1 MGSLSKSAAEDDD
14 VLSTI
19 NIVPFVDIV
28 LVLLIIFMLTSAA
41 IAKASIKV
49 ELPSAATAGAKVD
62 STLNFVL
69 TADGRLEVDG
79 TPMSKVQAAA
89 LVRREKLKNPKVQA
103 VISGDK
109 SVDYGLVMDLIDLV
123 KKNGVVSF
131 ALDVEREAAE
141 EPAR

>member
-1 MGSLSKSAAEDDD
+1 MGSLSKSAADDD
-14 VLSTI
+14 DILATI

-49 ELPSAATAGAKVD
+49 DLPNAATAGSKVE

-69 TADGRLEVDG
+69 DAEGRLEVNG
-79 TPMSKVQAAA
+79 APMSKAQAAA
-89 LVRREKLKNPKVQA
+89 LVKSEKKKNPKVQA
-103 VISGDK
+103 VISADK

-123 KKNGVVSF
+123 KHSGVVSF
-131 ALDVEREAAE
+131 ALDVERKAPDEV
-141 EPAR
+141 P

>member
-1 MGSLSKSAAEDDD
+1 MGSLSRSLADDDD

-49 ELPSAATAGAKVD
+49 ELPNAATAGTKVE

-69 TADGRLEVDG
+69 TDKGRLEVDG
-79 TPMSKVQAAA
+79 KPMSKAQAAS
-89 LVRREKLKNPKVQA
+89 LVRGEKKKNPKVQA
-103 VISGDK
+103 VISADK

-123 KKNGVVSF
+123 KQNGVVSF
-131 ALDVEREAAE
+131 ALDVERKAPE
-141 EPAR
+141 EPAP

>member
-1 MGSLSKSAAEDDD
+1 MKSLDRTASDDD

-19 NIVPFVDIV
+19 NVVPFVDIV

-49 ELPSAATAGAKVD
+49 DLPRAANAGTKVD

-69 TADGRLEVDG
+69 KGDGTLEVDG
-79 TPMSKVQAAA
+79 APMSKEDAGK
-89 LVRREKLKNPKVQA
+89 LVRARKKADPKVQA

-109 SVDYGLVMDLIDLV
+109 TVDYGLVIDLIDLV
-123 KKNGVVSF
+123 KDNGVTAF
-131 ALDVEREAAE
+131 ALDVERKAAE
-141 EPAR
+141 PASP

>member
-1 MGSLSKSAAEDDD
+1 MGSLSRSLADDDD

-49 ELPSAATAGAKVD
+49 ELPNAATAGTKVE

-79 TPMSKVQAAA
+79 APMSKAQAAA
-89 LVRREKLKNPKVQA
+89 LVRREKKKNPKVQA

-123 KKNGVVSF
+123 KQNGVVSF
-131 ALDVEREAAE
+131 ALDVERKAPED
-141 EPAR
+141 PAR